1 MNMPT
6 PMSLRPA
13 RFAALISLVAI
24 LLTLMASCGADQVAG
39 IEGSGSPVASAVTTT
54 GRINGFGSIFI
65 DGVEYD
71 TSTAQIRIDDQPATE
86 ADLRVGH
93 VVTLTGTLNADGKK
107 GTATQVIL
115 TSDVRG
121 DIASV
126 DVDANSF
133 VVLGQTVKVT
143 ADTLFDES
151 TQAQDLAELKSGTKV
166 RVSGFTSATGEVL
179 ASRVDAAP
187 TAAVDVQ
194 VSGKIRNLDSA
205 AMSFRVNNL
214 VVDYRSA
221 TVSGSLAEGS
231 EVTVH
236 GATASDGSLAAAQI
250 TVATEEPLTPGEK
263 GQIEGLITTFDSTA
277 SFVVDG
283 QQVSTNASTKFNL
296 HGLTLGQ
303 DVFVKVRG
311 TFDGSRVLVADQV
324 QAKPTAASVAR
335 GAVDAVSV
343 AEGTLRVLGV
353 TAQISAS
360 TTFEDKG
367 ADKKRQFTLSDLH
380 VGDYV
385 EVRGVAAEGEP
396 LIASS
401 IQRSKAEERSYVQG
415 VAQEIARPGFKVLGV
430 RVVTDSGTSFPG
442 LGGGAKGADAF
453 FEQAENHIVN
463 VRGTMNGDTL
473 IADQVRLVTK

>member
-1 MNMPT
+1 MDMPT
-6 PMSLRPA
+6 PMSFRHTRL
-13 RFAALISLVAI
+13 AAVMGFVLILVGFI
-24 LLTLMASCGADQVAG
+24 ASCGPDQVAG
-39 IEGSGSPVASAVTTT
+39 IEGSGAPVASDVTTS

-93 VVTLTGTLNADGKK
+93 VVTLTGTLNAEGKK
-107 GTATQVIL
+107 GTAKLVTL

-121 DIASV
+121 DVASV
-126 DVDANSF
+126 DVVSNSF

-151 TQAQDLAELKSGTKV
+151 TQSQDLAGLKSGIKV
-166 RVSGFTSATGEVL
+166 RVSGFTSATGEVV

-187 TAAVDVQ
+187 AGAAYVQ
-194 VSGKIRNLDSA
+194 VSGKVKNLDTTA
-205 AMSFRVNNL
+205 KSFRVNKL

-231 EVTVH
+231 DATVH
-236 GATASDGSLAAAQI
+236 GSTAADGSLVATQI
-250 TVATEEPLTPGEK
+250 TVATDEPVAAGEK
-263 GQIEGLITTFDSTA
+263 GQIEGLITTFDSTS
-277 SFVVDG
+277 SFVVEG
-283 QQVSTNASTKFNL
+283 QPVITNADTKFNL
-296 HGLTLGQ
+296 HGLTLGT

-311 TFDGSRVLVADQV
+311 AFDKSRVLVADQV
-324 QAKPTAASVAR
+324 EAKPTAASVAR

-343 AEGTLRVLGV
+343 AAGTIRILGV
-353 TAQISAS
+353 TAQTSPS

-367 ADKKRQFTLSDLH
+367 ADKKRQFTLSDVR

-385 EVRGVAAEGEP
+385 EVRGVAAAGEP
-396 LIASS
+396 LIASAV
-401 IQRSKAEERSYVQG
+401 QRSKAEDRSYLQG
-415 VAQEIARPGFKVLGV
+415 VAQDVARPGFKVLGV
-430 RVVTDSGTSFPG
+430 SVMTDSNT
-442 LGGGAKGADAF
+442 KGADAF
-453 FEQAENHIVN
+453 FEQGANQIVN

-473 IADQVRLVTK
+473 IADQVRIINK

>member
-1 MNMPT
+1 MDMPT
-6 PMSLRPA
+6 PMSFRHT
-13 RFAALISLVAI
+13 RLVAVIGFVLI
-24 LLTLMASCGADQVAG
+24 LVGFIASCGPDQVAG
-39 IEGSGSPVASAVTTT
+39 IEGSGAPVASDVTTS

-93 VVTLTGTLNADGKK
+93 VVTLTGTLNAEGKK
-107 GTATQVIL
+107 GTAKLVTL

-121 DIASV
+121 DVTSV
-126 DVDANSF
+126 DVVSNSF

-151 TQAQDLAELKSGTKV
+151 TQSQDLAGLKSGLKV
-166 RVSGFTSATGEVL
+166 RVSGFTSAAGEVV

-187 TAAVDVQ
+187 AAAADVQ
-194 VSGKIRNLDSA
+194 VSGKVRNLDA
-205 AMSFRVNNL
+205 TAKSFRVNKL

-231 EVTVH
+231 DATVH
-236 GATASDGSLAAAQI
+236 GSTAADGSLVATQI
-250 TVATEEPLTPGEK
+250 TVATDEPVAAGEK
-263 GQIEGLITTFDSTA
+263 GQIEGLITTFDSTS
-277 SFVVDG
+277 SFVVEG
-283 QQVSTNASTKFNL
+283 QPVITNADTKFNL
-296 HGLTLGQ
+296 HGLTLGT

-311 TFDGSRVLVADQV
+311 AFDKSRVLVADQV
-324 QAKPTAASVAR
+324 EAKPTAASVAR

-343 AEGTLRVLGV
+343 AAGTIRILGV
-353 TAQISAS
+353 TAQTSAS

-367 ADKKRQFTLSDLH
+367 ADKKRQFTLSDVR

-385 EVRGVAAEGEP
+385 EVRGVAAAGEP
-396 LIASS
+396 LIASAV
-401 IQRSKAEERSYVQG
+401 QRSKAEDRSYLQG
-415 VAQEIARPGFKVLGV
+415 VAQDVARPAFIVLGV
-430 RVVTDSGTSFPG
+430 SVMTDSNT
-442 LGGGAKGADAF
+442 KGADAF
-453 FEQAENHIVN
+453 FEQGASQIVN

-473 IADQVRLVTK
+473 IADQVRIINK